1 MSAASIPTYEPLE
14 EKPMKNNDE
23 LLSELL
29 DREAIRE
36 LPVRYCDCVW
46 RNDMAGIVKLFA
58 EDGSFTV
65 KGHKRTV
72 TQTGRAELKK
82 MYEGALSNVNPRPYI
97 HNHVVDLTG
106 PKSGVGRCYVELRS
120 FSRNMDWIGSGYYE
134 DQYVKTSDGW
144 KFGSRTFTSV
154 GPALDAD
161 RN

>member
-1 MSAASIPTYEPLE
+1 
-14 EKPMKNNDE
+14 MKSKDE
-23 LLSELL
+23 LLGEML

-46 RNDMAGIVKLFA
+46 RNDMTGLVGLFA
-58 EDGSFTV
+58 EDGVFIV

-72 TQTGRAELKK
+72 THKGRAELKK
-82 MYEGALSNVNPRPYI
+82 MYEGALGNVNPRPYI

-106 PKSGVGRCYVELRS
+106 PNKGVGRCYVELRS

-134 DQYVKTSDGW
+134 DEYVKTAEGW

-154 GPALDAD
+154 GPGIEGAPGQK
-161 RN
+161 

>member
-1 MSAASIPTYEPLE
+1 
-14 EKPMKNNDE
+14 MKSKDE
-23 LLSELL
+23 FLGEML

-46 RNDMAGIVKLFA
+46 RNDMTGLVGLFA
-58 EDGSFTV
+58 EDGVFVV

-72 TQTGRAELKK
+72 THKGRAELKK
-82 MYEGALSNVNPRPYI
+82 MYEGALGNVNPRPYI

-106 PKSGVGRCYVELRS
+106 PNKGVGRCYVELRS

-134 DQYVKTSDGW
+134 DEYVKTAEGW

-154 GPALDAD
+154 GPGIEGAPGQK
-161 RN
+161 